1 MIKKGAIM
9 VANQTAMTASTGYT
23 TDWCIDN
30 ARKLSLWKRLLFAFQ
45 IALAKKPTVRKKKF
59 GRNYSYSI
67 MARKETERFDP
78 YTSAVK
84 YDIIRLI

>member
-1 MIKKGAIM
+1 M

-30 ARKLSLWKRLLFAFQ
+30 ARKLRLGQRLLLAFQ
-45 IALAKKPTVRKKKF
+45 IALAKKPVVSKKKF
-59 GRNYSYSI
+59 GRNYTYSI

-84 YDIIRLI
+84 YDLVRLI